1 MRFSRG
7 MHDESGG
14 LCDCGE
20 CIAMISQMQ
29 RYCKC
34 CFRYFAVLLEVMK
47 ECLRG
52 C

>member
-1 MRFSRG
+1 MGFSRS
-7 MHDESGG
+7 MHGASGG

-20 CIAMISQMQ
+20 FIAMISQMQ
-29 RYCKC
+29 SYCKC

-47 ECLRG
+47 GCLRG